1 MLNSEVAG
9 VALDLWCN
17 HINEECSSFN
27 VVKSS
32 EISREWWLI
41 DASTLPL
48 GKLAV
53 IIADK
58 LMGKS
63 KVTYTPHIDNGD
75 YVVVVNAKNLK
86 VTGEKMTQK
95 KYYRHSGFPGGL
107 TELKLEEVIEKD
119 PSVAIREAVKGMLPK
134 NKLSADRLARLRIF
148 EGAEHAHAAQ
158 NPKEIK

>member
-1 MLNSEVAG
+1 MKTYSQKA
-9 VALDLWCN
+9 
-17 HINEECSSFN
+17 
-27 VVKSS
+27 S

-53 IIADK
+53 VIADK

-75 YVVVVNAKNLK
+75 YVVVINAKNIV
-86 VTGEKMTQK
+86 VTGDKMVKK

-107 TELKLEEVIEKD
+107 TELKLEEVIEKN

-134 NKLSADRLARLRIF
+134 NKLAADRLARLRIF
-148 EGAEHAHAAQ
+148 DGAEHAHAAQ

>member
-1 MLNSEVAG
+1 MKTYSQ
-9 VALDLWCN
+9 
-17 HINEECSSFN
+17 
-27 VVKSS
+27 KSS
-32 EISREWWLI
+32 EIKREWWVV

-75 YVVVVNAKNLK
+75 YVVVVNAKNIK
-86 VTGEKMTQK
+86 VTGDKMVQK

-107 TELKLEEVIEKD
+107 TELKLEEVIEKN
-119 PSVAIREAVKGMLPK
+119 PSIVIREAVKGMLPK
-134 NKLSADRLARLRIF
+134 NKLAADRLARLRVF
-148 EGAEHAHAAQ
+148 DGAEHAHAAQ

>member
-1 MLNSEVAG
+1 MKTYSQKTA
-9 VALDLWCN
+9 
-17 HINEECSSFN
+17 
-27 VVKSS
+27 
-32 EISREWWLI
+32 EIKREWWVI
-41 DASTLPL
+41 DASSLPL

-53 IIADK
+53 VIADK

-86 VTGEKMTQK
+86 VTGNKMVDK

-107 TELKLEEVIEKD
+107 TELKLEEVIAKN
-119 PSVAIREAVKGMLPK
+119 PAVAISEAVKGMLPK
-134 NKLSADRLARLRIF
+134 NKLAADRLARLRVF
-148 EGAEHAHAAQ
+148 DGAEHAHAAQ

>member
-1 MLNSEVAG
+1 MKTFSQKTA
-9 VALDLWCN
+9 
-17 HINEECSSFN
+17 
-27 VVKSS
+27 
-32 EISREWWLI
+32 EIKREWFII

-53 IIADK
+53 VIADK

-75 YVVVVNAKNLK
+75 YVIVINAKNIQ
-86 VTGEKMTQK
+86 VTGNKMIDK

-107 TELKLEEVIEKD
+107 KELRLEEVIEKD
-119 PSVAIREAVKGMLPK
+119 PSYVLKEAVKGMIPK
-134 NKLSADRLARLRIF
+134 NKLAADRLARLRVF
-148 EGAEHAHAAQ
+148 NGAEHTHAAQ

>member
-1 MLNSEVAG
+1 MKTYSQKGSEVRR
-9 VALDLWCN
+9 DWY
-17 HINEECSSFN
+17 
-27 VVKSS
+27 
-32 EISREWWLI
+32 LI

-53 IIADK
+53 VIADK

-75 YVVVVNAKNLK
+75 YVVVINAKNLV

-134 NKLSADRLARLRIF
+134 NKLAAERLKRLRIF
-148 EGAEHAHAAQ
+148 DGAEHAHVAQ

>member
-1 MLNSEVAG
+1 MKTYSQKG
-9 VALDLWCN
+9 
-17 HINEECSSFN
+17 
-27 VVKSS
+27 S
-32 EISREWWLI
+32 EIKREWWVI
-41 DASTLPL
+41 DASSMPL

-53 IIADK
+53 VIADK

-75 YVVVVNAKNLK
+75 YVVVINAKNLV
-86 VTGEKMTQK
+86 VTGNKMVDK

-119 PSVAIREAVKGMLPK
+119 PSVAITAAVKGMLPK
-134 NKLSADRLARLRIF
+134 NKLAAERLKRLRVF
-148 EGAEHAHAAQ
+148 DGAEHTHTAQ

>member
-1 MLNSEVAG
+1 MKTYSQ
-9 VALDLWCN
+9 
-17 HINEECSSFN
+17 
-27 VVKSS
+27 KSA
-32 EISREWWLI
+32 EISREWWVI

-53 IIADK
+53 VIADK

-75 YVVVVNAKNLK
+75 YVVVTNAKNLK

-107 TELKLEEVIEKD
+107 TELKLEEVIEKN

-134 NKLSADRLARLRIF
+134 NKLAADRLARLRVF
-148 EGAEHAHAAQ
+148 DGAEHTHAAQ

>member
-1 MLNSEVAG
+1 MKTYSQ
-9 VALDLWCN
+9 
-17 HINEECSSFN
+17 
-27 VVKSS
+27 KSA
-32 EISREWWLI
+32 EISREWWVI

-53 IIADK
+53 VIADK

-75 YVVVVNAKNLK
+75 YVVVTNAKNIK

-95 KYYRHSGFPGGL
+95 MYHRHSGFPGGL
-107 TELKLEEVIEKD
+107 TSLKLEEVIEKE
-119 PSVAIREAVKGMLPK
+119 PAMAIREAVKGMLPK
-134 NKLSADRLARLRIF
+134 NKLAADRLARLRVF
-148 EGAEHAHAAQ
+148 DGAEHTHAAQ

>member
-1 MLNSEVAG
+1 MKTYSQKA
-9 VALDLWCN
+9 
-17 HINEECSSFN
+17 
-27 VVKSS
+27 S

-41 DASTLPL
+41 DATTLPL

-53 IIADK
+53 VIADK

-75 YVVVVNAKNLK
+75 YVVVINAKDLV
-86 VTGEKMTQK
+86 VTGDKMTKK

-107 TELKLEEVIEKD
+107 TELKLEEVIEKN
-119 PSVAIREAVKGMLPK
+119 PALAIREAVKGMLPK
-134 NKLSADRLARLRIF
+134 NKLAADRLARLRVF
-148 EGAEHAHAAQ
+148 DGAEHAHTAQ

>member
-1 MLNSEVAG
+1 MKTYSLKGADV
-9 VALDLWCN
+9 
-17 HINEECSSFN
+17 
-27 VVKSS
+27 
-32 EISREWWLI
+32 SREWWLI
-41 DASTLPL
+41 DASSMPL

-75 YVVVVNAKNLK
+75 YVVVVNAKNLV
-86 VTGEKMTQK
+86 VTGDKMTNK
-95 KYYRHSGFPGGL
+95 KYYRHSGFPGGIK
-107 TELKLEEVIEKD
+107 ELKLEEVVEKD
-119 PSVAIREAVKGMLPK
+119 AARAIREAVKGMLPK
-134 NKLSADRLARLRIF
+134 NKLAADRLARLKVF

>member
-1 MLNSEVAG
+1 MKTYSQKG
-9 VALDLWCN
+9 
-17 HINEECSSFN
+17 
-27 VVKSS
+27 S
-32 EISREWWLI
+32 EIKREWWVI
-41 DASTLPL
+41 DASTMPL

-53 IIADK
+53 VIADK

-75 YVVVVNAKNLK
+75 YVVVVNAKNLV
-86 VTGEKMTQK
+86 VTGDKMVDK

-119 PSVAIREAVKGMLPK
+119 PSVAIAAAVKGMLPK
-134 NKLSADRLARLRIF
+134 NKLAAERLKRLRVF
-148 EGAEHAHAAQ
+148 DGAEHTHATQ

>member
-1 MLNSEVAG
+1 MKTYSQ
-9 VALDLWCN
+9 
-17 HINEECSSFN
+17 
-27 VVKSS
+27 KSS
-32 EISREWWLI
+32 EIKREWYLI

-53 IIADK
+53 VIADK

-75 YVVVVNAKNLK
+75 YVVVVNAKNIQ
-86 VTGEKMTQK
+86 VTGNKMVDK

-119 PSVAIREAVKGMLPK
+119 PSLAIREAVKGMMPK
-134 NKLSADRLARLRIF
+134 NKLAADRLARLRVF
-148 EGAEHAHAAQ
+148 DGAEHTHTAQ
-158 NPKEIK
+158 QPKEIK

>member
-1 MLNSEVAG
+1 MKTYSQ
-9 VALDLWCN
+9 
-17 HINEECSSFN
+17 
-27 VVKSS
+27 KSS
-32 EISREWWLI
+32 EISREWWLV
-41 DASTLPL
+41 DASSMPL

-75 YVVVVNAKNLK
+75 YVVVINAKNLV
-86 VTGEKMTQK
+86 VTGDKMVQK

-119 PSVAIREAVKGMLPK
+119 PSVAIAAAVKGMLPK
-134 NKLSADRLARLRIF
+134 NKLAAERLKRLRVF
-148 EGAEHAHAAQ
+148 DGAEHTHTAQ

>member
-1 MLNSEVAG
+1 MKTYSQ
-9 VALDLWCN
+9 
-17 HINEECSSFN
+17 
-27 VVKSS
+27 KSS
-32 EISREWWLI
+32 EINREWYLI

-53 IIADK
+53 VIADK

-75 YVVVVNAKNLK
+75 YVVVINAKNIK
-86 VTGEKMTQK
+86 ATGNKMTDK

-107 TELKLEEVIEKD
+107 RELSLEELIEKN
-119 PSVAIREAVKGMLPK
+119 PALAISEAVKGMLPK
-134 NKLSADRLARLRIF
+134 NKLSDERMKRLRVF
-148 EGAEHAHAAQ
+148 DGAEHAHTAQ